1 MFNNMKI
8 GLRLALGFCLVIVF
22 MIAII
27 VVSTNQ
33 MAVSHN
39 DLKRIVKINNVRV
52 QVANNM
58 IDNAREVALAV
69 RGTLMLKYDKASNE
83 KILRMKDNWAEKWN
97 AFDQNVANVKKMI
110 GEEDAAGF
118 TLLGKVEASGNAA
131 RQLTAKAIEM
141 ALSGK
146 VDDATTFVFSKA
158 YPSVQLWI
166 KDNQDFIKHNEE
178 RTASRYNE
186 ASQAQENAR
195 TTMFILGLLAIALAI
210 AIAVFLTLSITRPLK
225 VSVQAANRIAAKDL
239 TVDLSTYGK
248 RDDEAGV
255 LIQSFGTM
263 IKSLR
268 EQIGVILEGVNTIS
282 GSSSEI
288 LASTTQVASGTAE
301 SASAINETTTTV
313 EEVRQA
319 SQLSSEKAKNV
330 FEKAQRVAQ
339 VSQSGQKAVE
349 ETVAGIENIRK
360 QMESIAQTIVR
371 LSEQSQS
378 IGGIIASVTDIA
390 DQSNLLSVNAAIE
403 ASRAGEQGKGFTVV
417 AQEIKLL
424 AEQSKQA
431 TTQVRAILND
441 VQKATSAAVM
451 ATEQGSKAVDVC
463 VKQSAQAGEAIRVL
477 TESSAEAAQTA
488 TQIVASS
495 QQQVVGMDQIGTA
508 MQNINQAG
516 AQTAASM
523 RQVEI
528 AAQNL
533 NELGQK
539 LKGMVEQFKR

>member
-1 MFNNMKI
+1 MKWFNNLSTQTKLILAFGVMWLLMAVVVITAYRSITVITQSAREMNDVHFKI
-8 GLRLALGFCLVIVF
+8 SDDLSELRANTNFTRAQILEMIMETDKSVQKGIERKIKEDTDKDDAILDALPKLNIMDSHFQSQLDELKNILTSYRQTREQEISLIYNGKGQEAQQLGQGTQEERFNKIRSIALELKKKTIEDLNTQLALQQQKATWSIRLFVILGVF
-22 MIAII
+22 SVLFGVAM
-27 VVSTNQ
+27 VVLLYFTMARPLN
-33 MAVSHN
+33 AVSN
-39 DLKRIVKINNVRV
+39 FATRIASGDLSVNVPTDERSDEMGLMTQAFRRMV
-52 QVANNM
+52 
-58 IDNAREVALAV
+58 EV
-69 RGTLMLKYDKASNE
+69 
-83 KILRMKDNWAEKWN
+83 LRHTIADITDGIA
-97 AFDQNVANVKKMI
+97 
-110 GEEDAAGF
+110 
-118 TLLGKVEASGNAA
+118 LLGS
-131 RQLTAKAIEM
+131 
-141 ALSGK
+141 
-146 VDDATTFVFSKA
+146 
-158 YPSVQLWI
+158 
-166 KDNQDFIKHNEE
+166 
-178 RTASRYNE
+178 
-186 ASQAQENAR
+186 
-195 TTMFILGLLAIALAI
+195 
-210 AIAVFLTLSITRPLK
+210 
-225 VSVQAANRIAAKDL
+225 
-239 TVDLSTYGK
+239 
-248 RDDEAGV
+248 
-255 LIQSFGTM
+255 
-263 IKSLR
+263 
-268 EQIGVILEGVNTIS
+268 
-282 GSSSEI
+282 SSSEI

-301 SASAINETTTTV
+301 SATAINETTTTV

-330 FEKAQRVAQ
+330 SEKSQRVAQ
-339 VSQSGQKAVE
+339 VAQSGQKAVAD
-349 ETVAGIENIRK
+349 TVSGIENIRK

-431 TTQVRAILND
+431 TTQVRDILND

-451 ATEQGSKAVDVC
+451 ATEQGSKAVEVC
-463 VKQSAQAGEAIRVL
+463 VKQSAQAGEAIKVL
-477 TESSAEAAQTA
+477 AESSTEAAQTA

-528 AAQNL
+528 VAQNL